1 MATIRLSISPG
12 KPLESVVE
20 AAGLATVSGSIEL
33 TYDEGTTVVNDVNIA
48 GGTRAQTT
56 LEIIDG
62 LNKLVQYLLR
72 QSDVAQ
78 P

>member
-1 MATIRLSISPG
+1 MATIRLSVSPG

-20 AAGLATVSGSIEL
+20 AVGAATVSGSIEL
-33 TYDEGTTVVNDVNIA
+33 TYDQATTVVNDANIV